1 VAHARCVDMVKIIST
16 LDCPNCEKAE
26 RLLTEL
32 GVRYK
37 KDVLNTEA
45 KKKAFLSS
53 GFVTVPQIWFGNRHI
68 GGYTDLK
75 TFLKETI
82 DGTAHAA
89 KA

>member
-1 VAHARCVDMVKIIST
+1 MVKIIST
-16 LDCPNCEKAE
+16 LDCPYCEKAE

-32 GVRYK
+32 DVRYK

-45 KKKAFLSS
+45 KKKAFLAS
-53 GFVTVPQIWFGNRHI
+53 GFATVPQIWFGTRHI
-68 GGYTDLK
+68 GGSTELK
-75 TFLKETI
+75 TFLKEAI